1 MRPAG
6 GAMVRYGC
14 VSIVHASALSV
25 RHAIARALAT
35 HNRRPS
41 EATWRVVHARVS
53 VDGQGRVVR
62 ADVSVGVE
70 PPVASLADPR
80 AAGLV
85 NPTGRHPLAA
95 LVPGTRTLLDIYP
108 VSWERWLRLRPGS
121 LPADVEPMQL
131 RAGVELSMAR
141 ALAAG
146 AGQQLPTAAELRGA
160 WGTGAFPWGDAPD
173 PARGLAAPPRWGQ
186 VLEIGLF
193 PPNAHGF
200 FDLGCGAWVWSAEGE
215 IVGGGPDLLPGEL
228 SAAPC
233 GVRLAATL

>member
-1 MRPAG
+1 MRSSG
-6 GAMVRYGC
+6 GAVVRYRC
-14 VSIVHASALSV
+14 VSIIHASALSV

-53 VDGQGRVVR
+53 VDGHGRVVR

-70 PPVASLADPR
+70 PPVESLADPR
-80 AAGLV
+80 AGGLV
-85 NPTGRHPLAA
+85 NPTGRHPLTAC
-95 LVPGTRTLLDIYP
+95 VPGTSTLLDVYP

-121 LPADVEPMQL
+121 LPPDVDPMQL
-131 RAGVELSMAR
+131 RSGVELSMAR
-141 ALAAG
+141 ALAAA
-146 AGQQLPTAAELRGA
+146 AGLRLPTGSELRAA
-160 WGTGAFPWGDAPD
+160 WGARAFPWGEAAD

-200 FDLGCGAWVWSAEGE
+200 FDLGCGAWTWSEEGE
-215 IVGGGPDLLPGEL
+215 ILGGEPGLQPGEV

>member
-6 GAMVRYGC
+6 GAVVRYGC
-14 VSIVHASALSV
+14 VSIIHASALSV

-62 ADVSVGVE
+62 ADVSLGVE
-70 PPVASLADPR
+70 PPVPSLEDPR
-80 AAGLV
+80 ASGLV
-85 NPTGRHPLAA
+85 NPTGRHPLTAC
-95 LVPGTRTLLDIYP
+95 VPGTSTLLDIYP
-108 VSWERWLRLRPGS
+108 VSWERWLRLRPGV
-121 LPADVEPMQL
+121 LPPDVDPMQL
-131 RAGVELSMAR
+131 RAGVELTMAR

-146 AGQQLPTAAELRGA
+146 AGQRLPHAAELRAA
-160 WGTGAFPWGDAPD
+160 WGAGAFPWGESPD

-193 PPNAHGF
+193 PPNVHGF
-200 FDLGCGAWVWSAEGE
+200 FDLGCGAWMWTEEGE
-215 IVGGGPDLLPGEL
+215 IVGGGAGMCVGEV
-228 SAAPC
+228 SAGPC
-233 GVRLAATL
+233 GLRLAVTL